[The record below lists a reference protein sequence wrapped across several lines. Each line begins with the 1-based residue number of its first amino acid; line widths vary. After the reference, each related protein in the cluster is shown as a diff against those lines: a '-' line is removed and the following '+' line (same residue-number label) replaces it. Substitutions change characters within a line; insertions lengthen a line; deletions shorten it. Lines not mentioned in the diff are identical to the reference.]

1 MEHNSSVLA
10 CNYIST
16 LQSLKKGTM
25 PLCPLEFG
33 EKFYDTYFECGTP
46 PVNKETGPGGFKARE
61 SLSKFSKIVLLLYIL
76 LSDIKMLLNFARG
89 QQAFAYSLGC
99 C

>member
-1 MEHNSSVLA
+1 MAHFEH
-10 CNYIST
+10 
-16 LQSLKKGTM
+16 
-25 PLCPLEFG
+25 
-33 EKFYDTYFECGTP
+33 GTP
-46 PVNKETGPGGFKARE
+46 SENKETGREGFKARE
-61 SLSKFSKIVLLLYIL
+61 SLCKFSRIVLLLYIL